1 MICFVCSG
9 AGATNSDAT
18 GTPPTTPTFTA
29 PVGGTLAN
37 SNSYGFKE
45 PPAIGDYV
53 FNDVNANG
61 QQDGSDTPLS
71 GVTVEL
77 VRSGSVIASTITLA
91 SGGFNFNLFF
101 WFNKNITFF
110 SNNSLYI
117 H

>member
-1 MICFVCSG
+1 M
-9 AGATNSDAT
+9 
-18 GTPPTTPTFTA
+18 
-29 PVGGTLAN
+29 GGTLAN

-110 SNNSLYI
+110 SNNSLCI